1 MLTFSAYTGIMAG
14 VAIKKHFDNQK
25 LKESIISNMLEKYMD
40 CKERYIA
47 LQGNDDIYNAFGR
60 VVEKIKEI
68 QNK

>member
-1 MLTFSAYTGIMAG
+1 
-14 VAIKKHFDNQK
+14 
-25 LKESIISNMLEKYMD
+25 MD